1 MTAPPL
7 HSDIDLVGLEFG
19 PDPRRGRFELVPA
32 LVRPDGALYGGTA
45 IAASIVAMEVAT
57 GRPALWLTT
66 QFVATAAVGDV
77 IECTTDVLAMGRRI
91 AQVQVSGRLGD
102 RVVFMSLG
110 STAAPRDGAMEGQ
123 YQEMPAV
130 GPPED
135 SESTLFGPSRSA
147 DSPGFTAQVE
157 YRQAEV
163 LGHEEPA
170 GSLAMWAR
178 LTGGRVATRAGIA
191 FLADM
196 VPAAIF
202 RAAGLQGGET
212 GPAGATSLDNSLRF
226 GRIPPDQEW
235 ILLEMQGHMAAG
247 GSAHGSVFVWTPEG
261 ALVAVGGQSARMVHA
276 GGLAG
281 VGRPPMFETGGS

>member
-1 MTAPPL
+1 VTDVPQPA
-7 HSDIDLVGLEFG
+7 DIDLLGLELG

-45 IAASIVAMEVAT
+45 IAASIVAMEAAT
-57 GRPALWLTT
+57 ARPTLWVTT

-77 IECTTDVLAMGRRI
+77 IECETDVLAMGRRI

-102 RVVFMSLG
+102 QVVFMSLG
-110 STAAPRDGAMEGQ
+110 STAAPRDGALEGQ
-123 YQEMPAV
+123 YQQMPAV
-130 GPPED
+130 GSPED
-135 SESTLFGPSRSA
+135 SESTLFGPGRLA
-147 DSPGFTAQVE
+147 DTPGFTSQIE

-163 LGHEEPA
+163 LGGEEPA
-170 GSLAMWAR
+170 ASLAMWAR
-178 LTGGRVATRAGIA
+178 LTGGRVATRAAIA
-191 FLADM
+191 FVADM

-202 RAAGLQGGET
+202 RAAGLGGER

-235 ILLEMQGHMAAG
+235 VLLEMQGHMASG
-247 GSAHGSVFVWTPEG
+247 GSAHGSVLVWTPEG
-261 ALVAVGGQSARMVHA
+261 ALLAVGGQSARMVHA

-281 VGRPPMFETGGS
+281 VGRPPLFETRGS